1 MGKCCTC
8 CFCFI
13 KRFWCFKLL
22 WTSCWCWISGIIII
36 FQCSFLITFS
46 SNFLYENINCF
57 CVQKSLERKAA
68 IFGGGNFVVPVQTV
82 TDFLG
87 NKLSGKKM
95 FYLGFVQLFSGLIFF
110 TFILA
115 VTSVPS
121 SSYRL
126 GVKAANLHKLF
137 PSYLTEALQRSIL
150 MFENQVCFS
159 SIFSYHPS
167 SSAEFFY
174 LCYHHWISLC
184 SVTRICLR
192 ERITSWCGGMYLSVF
207 SFLFLFLSSHGLFI
221 WFDRREPVLLSR
233 SPGMMIPTK
242 ARRWRGFILSE
253 KEQDMQAE

>member
-22 WTSCWCWISGIIII
+22 WTSCWCWISGIIIF

-159 SIFSYHPS
+159 SIFSYHS
-167 SSAEFFY
+167 FFF
-174 LCYHHWISLC
+174 C
-184 SVTRICLR
+184 RICLSLLSSLN
-192 ERITSWCGGMYLSVF
+192 ISVF
-207 SFLFLFLSSHGLFI
+207 SYQDLSQRTHYFMVWRYVSICLLISLSLSILPWSFYLI
-221 WFDRREPVLLSR
+221 W
-233 SPGMMIPTK
+233 
-242 ARRWRGFILSE
+242 
-253 KEQDMQAE
+253 